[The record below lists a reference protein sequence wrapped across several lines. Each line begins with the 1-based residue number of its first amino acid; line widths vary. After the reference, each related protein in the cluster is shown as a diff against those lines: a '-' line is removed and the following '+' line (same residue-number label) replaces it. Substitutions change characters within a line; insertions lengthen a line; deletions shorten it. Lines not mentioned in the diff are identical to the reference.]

1 METLLSTQI
10 TPNFSKIAASL
21 QKGKRFGILYGK
33 TKKPVAMLVPF
44 EEKKRKIGIL
54 DGKAKIEFAPD
65 FKMTT
70 EEFLGLE

>member
-1 METLLSTQI
+1 M
-10 TPNFSKIAASL
+10 A
-21 QKGKRFGILYGK
+21 
-33 TKKPVAMLVPF
+33 
-44 EEKKRKIGIL
+44 KRKIGIL